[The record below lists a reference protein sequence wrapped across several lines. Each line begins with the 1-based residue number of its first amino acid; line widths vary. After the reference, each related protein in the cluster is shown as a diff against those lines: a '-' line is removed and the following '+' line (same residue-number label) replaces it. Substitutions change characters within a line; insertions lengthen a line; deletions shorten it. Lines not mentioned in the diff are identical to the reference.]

1 MDLPFLLLC
10 AIPVGLSLA
19 LSAVILL
26 RCHHHWRVSQVGVL
40 QCAYCGKRRT
50 RWVRRARRARH

>member
-50 RWVRRARRARH
+50 RWIRH